1 MYQLRKVNV
10 HPVFDSTILGKGRKS
25 HLLRAALLD
34 SINDST
40 RMKAE
45 RVDGTER
52 GIWTL
57 GRSGCRFVGR
67 YMGDSG
73 IKLSGK
79 CTVYRM
85 QARGAAHM

>member
-1 MYQLRKVNV
+1 MTGICASVGKVIV
-10 HPVFDSTILGKGRKS
+10 LPVFDSTILGKGRKS

-57 GRSGCRFVGR
+57 GRSV
-67 YMGDSG
+67 
-73 IKLSGK
+73 
-79 CTVYRM
+79 
-85 QARGAAHM
+85 RGSIDIWAIRGLN